1 MAPAEKIFY
10 FIFFF
15 LCVGFEM
22 CDSKERGVPCCS
34 ALAGNWPPSGKCY
47 GELGGILWLSLPS
60 ALFSFVFFEE

>member
-10 FIFFF
+10 FIFFS
-15 LCVGFEM
+15 CVWDLRCVILRSG
-22 CDSKERGVPCCS
+22 GVPCCS